1 MYMKDRTAL
10 AAFILSLVQFGDQQV
25 NEAITIGLIVLA
37 EKKTLINRLL
47 NHENCAS

>member
-1 MYMKDRTAL
+1 MYMKDSTAL
-10 AAFILSLVQFGDQQV
+10 AAFMLSLVQFGDQQV

-37 EKKTLINRLL
+37 EKNTHNRLL